1 MTSIGNIEYIN
12 LFLNSLSNDIDEI
25 ALSEIFTPEELEE
38 RKAKKKDKEINLI
51 CEKTIEALTEIDKF
65 LLLKLK
71 YALEKNIFFV
81 FWQHILE
88 KPQLN

>member
-81 FWQHILE
+81 F
-88 KPQLN
+88 